1 MTNLAG
7 AALSQH
13 LKGLIFLRG
22 KGYINVSNS
31 DTIKTPLKIKTKTS
45 KRLWMVWP

>member
-1 MTNLAG
+1 MTNRAG

-22 KGYINVSNS
+22 KGYINVNN
-31 DTIKTPLKIKTKTS
+31 IKTPLKKK
-45 KRLWMVWP
+45 KKHLRGYGMV